1 MRSGDEVYATT
12 TDAGD
17 GRDGFATTMMRRTM
31 IVEETLA
38 RGGDGA
44 VDADGRVRERGD
56 DDDDA
61 TDGADGARKTRGEQG
76 GGDDAVAMREPGG
89 GGRHRAGWMSVG
101 LGAFGAPAR
110 DAASEEETRRRTLW
124 IGDLAYW
131 MDEQY
136 LYYAFASVYKT
147 VNRVKIIR
155 DRSTGLNEGY
165 GFVEF
170 ATTEAADFA
179 LQAFQGVPMP
189 GTVHA
194 FTLNWATPKSTA
206 SMSSEGESDEER
218 APTTPTVVQPLRR
231 ERDGQQRQR
240 HGVRRV
246 AVSEDGEEAAFDDD
260 RSETSD
266 DSVSLGDVDG
276 DKNGGEKSVFSV
288 FVGDLG
294 HDVDDEMLCAHFK
307 SKCSTAHNA
316 RIVIDLKTLKPKGY
330 GFVDFKTEEDYKT
343 ARTEFANSR
352 CGSSNRLIRVSNALE
367 RRSDSSVNVV
377 NQYHDFEDLDPR
389 NTTIFVGNLDPAVS
403 ETILRRAFE
412 EFGTVAYA
420 KVTPKK
426 GCGFVHFFD
435 RAEAIAAIENMH
447 GAMVGSKTIRLS
459 WGRHNA
465 TKCAISSIFASQSQ
479 QYQSGGPVGG
489 SVYVGVGSPPR
500 MLPVMPNVPAMMP
513 GMRFPMTSA
522 ASMYSMYGGM
532 HVMPPPPPP
541 SLSHIL

>member
-1 MRSGDEVYATT
+1 MRMGRSMTADDAWMG
-12 TDAGD
+12 AGD
-17 GRDGFATTMMRRTM
+17 GAKRG
-31 IVEETLA
+31 EE
-38 RGGDGA
+38 
-44 VDADGRVRERGD
+44 DGRVRCERDADAGD
-56 DDDDA
+56 
-61 TDGADGARKTRGEQG
+61 ARATRGLE
-76 GGDDAVAMREPGG
+76 GDTEGAAVPAVYHR
-89 GGRHRAGWMSVG
+89 GRRRGASVG
-101 LGAFGAPAR
+101 DYGAFYAHAHG

-147 VNRVKIIR
+147 VSRVKIIR
-155 DRSTGLNEGY
+155 DRATGLNEGY
-165 GFVEF
+165 GFIEF
-170 ATTEAADFA
+170 ATPEAADFA
-179 LQAFQGVPMP
+179 LQAFQGVSMP

-206 SMSSEGESDEER
+206 SASSGGESDEER
-218 APTTPTVVQPLRR
+218 APRTPSAEPASRR
-231 ERDGQQRQR
+231 RRDGQQQRQR
-240 HGVRRV
+240 QHDGVRRV
-246 AVSEDGEEAAFDDD
+246 AVSEDGEDASAIDDKDDDATFDED

-266 DSVSLGDVDG
+266 DSVSLDDVHEN
-276 DKNGGEKSVFSV
+276 NGGEKSQFSV

-294 HDVDDEMLCAHFK
+294 HDVDDKMLCAHFK
-307 SKCSTAHNA
+307 LKCSTAHNA

-330 GFVDFKTEEDYKT
+330 GFVDFKTEEDYQT
-343 ARTEFANSR
+343 ALDDFPNSR

-367 RRSDSSVNVV
+367 RRPDSSVNVV

-389 NTTIFVGNLDPAVS
+389 NTTIFVGNLDPTVS
-403 ETILRRAFE
+403 ESTLRRAFE

-420 KVTPKK
+420 KVTPRK

-435 RAEAIAAIENMH
+435 RAEAVAAIENMH
-447 GAMVGSKTIRLS
+447 GAIVGSKTIRLS

-465 TKCAISSIFASQSQ
+465 TKCAISSIFASQTQ

-489 SVYVGVGSPPR
+489 NMYVGVGSPPR

-541 SLSHIL
+541 SLSHSF

>member
-1 MRSGDEVYATT
+1 MASMRRSMTADDAWMR
-12 TDAGD
+12 AGD
-17 GRDGFATTMMRRTM
+17 GANRG
-31 IVEETLA
+31 EE
-38 RGGDGA
+38 
-44 VDADGRVRERGD
+44 DGREHEC
-56 DDDDA
+56 DDDA
-61 TDGADGARKTRGEQG
+61 RKTSGVEGERGVAIPAVHQG
-76 GGDDAVAMREPGG
+76 A
-89 GGRHRAGWMSVG
+89 GRRRGPAWASVG
-101 LGAFGAPAR
+101 DSGAFYAQ

-147 VNRVKIIR
+147 VSRVKIIR
-155 DRSTGLNEGY
+155 DRATGLNEGY

-170 ATTEAADFA
+170 ATPEAADFA
-179 LQAFQGVPMP
+179 LQAFQGVSMP

-194 FTLNWATPKSTA
+194 FTLNWATPKSSAA
-206 SMSSEGESDEER
+206 SVSSGGESDEER
-218 APTTPTVVQPLRR
+218 APRTPNAEPASRR
-231 ERDGQQRQR
+231 RQDGHQQRQQQ
-240 HGVRRV
+240 HDVRRV
-246 AVSEDGEEAAFDDD
+246 AVSEDGEDAAFDED

-266 DSVSLGDVDG
+266 DSVSLDDID
-276 DKNGGEKSVFSV
+276 DKNGGEKSEFSV

-307 SKCSTAHNA
+307 RKCSTAHNA
-316 RIVIDLKTLKPKGY
+316 RIVIDLKTLRPKGY
-330 GFVDFKTEEDYKT
+330 GFVDFKTEEDYQT
-343 ARTEFANSR
+343 ALEEFSNSR

-389 NTTIFVGNLDPAVS
+389 NTTIFVGNLDPTVS
-403 ETILRRAFE
+403 ESTLRRAFE

-435 RAEAIAAIENMH
+435 RAEAVAAIENMH

-465 TKCAISSIFASQSQ
+465 TKCAISSIFASQTQ

-489 SVYVGVGSPPR
+489 NMYVGVGSPPR

-541 SLSHIL
+541 SLSHSF

>member
-1 MRSGDEVYATT
+1 MASMRRSMTADDAWMR
-12 TDAGD
+12 AGD
-17 GRDGFATTMMRRTM
+17 GAHRG
-31 IVEETLA
+31 EE
-38 RGGDGA
+38 
-44 VDADGRVRERGD
+44 DGREHEHEHERD
-56 DDDDA
+56 D
-61 TDGADGARKTRGEQG
+61 ARKTSGVEGNHDVSRGAGRRRG
-76 GGDDAVAMREPGG
+76 GVWA
-89 GGRHRAGWMSVG
+89 SVG
-101 LGAFGAPAR
+101 DSGAFYAQ

-147 VNRVKIIR
+147 VSRVKIIR
-155 DRSTGLNEGY
+155 DRTTGLNEGY

-170 ATTEAADFA
+170 VTPEAAGFA
-179 LQAFQGVPMP
+179 LQAFQGVSMP

-194 FTLNWATPKSTA
+194 FTLNWATPKSSAA
-206 SMSSEGESDEER
+206 SVSSGGESDEER
-218 APTTPTVVQPLRR
+218 APRTPCVEPASRR
-231 ERDGQQRQR
+231 RRDGQQQ
-240 HGVRRV
+240 HAVRRV
-246 AVSEDGEEAAFDDD
+246 AVSEDGEDAGAVDDDDDATFDED
-260 RSETSD
+260 RSETSEH
-266 DSVSLGDVDG
+266 SVSLDDVDG
-276 DKNGGEKSVFSV
+276 DDKNGGEESQFSV

-294 HDVDDEMLCAHFK
+294 HDVDDEMLCEHFK
-307 SKCSTAHNA
+307 RKCSTAHNA

-330 GFVDFKTEEDYKT
+330 GFVDFKTEEDYQT
-343 ARTEFANSR
+343 ALDEFPNSR

-389 NTTIFVGNLDPAVS
+389 NTTIFVGNLDPTVS
-403 ETILRRAFE
+403 ESTLRRAFE
-412 EFGTVAYA
+412 EFGAVAYT

-435 RAEAIAAIENMH
+435 RAEAVAAIENMH

-465 TKCAISSIFASQSQ
+465 TKCAISSIFASQTQ
-479 QYQSGGPVGG
+479 QYQSGGPIGG
-489 SVYVGVGSPPR
+489 NMYVNVGSPPR

-532 HVMPPPPPP
+532 HVIPPPPPP
-541 SLSHIL
+541 SLSHSF

>member
-1 MRSGDEVYATT
+1 MSMRRSMTADDAWMR
-12 TDAGD
+12 AGD
-17 GRDGFATTMMRRTM
+17 GADAG
-31 IVEETLA
+31 EE
-38 RGGDGA
+38 
-44 VDADGRVRERGD
+44 DGREHEHD
-56 DDDDA
+56 ND
-61 TDGADGARKTRGEQG
+61 ARKTSGVEGERGAAIP
-76 GGDDAVAMREPGG
+76 AVHHAN
-89 GGRHRAGWMSVG
+89 GRRRGPAWSSVG
-101 LGAFGAPAR
+101 DGGAFYAQ

-147 VNRVKIIR
+147 VSRVKIIR
-155 DRSTGLNEGY
+155 DRETGLNEGY

-170 ATTEAADFA
+170 ATPEAADFA
-179 LQAFQGVPMP
+179 LQAFQGVSMP

-206 SMSSEGESDEER
+206 SMSSGGESDEER
-218 APTTPTVVQPLRR
+218 APRTPNAEPASRHR
-231 ERDGQQRQR
+231 RDGKQQRQQQ
-240 HGVRRV
+240 HEVRTV
-246 AVSEDGEEAAFDDD
+246 AVSEDGEDVTFDED
-260 RSETSD
+260 RSDTSD
-266 DSVSLGDVDG
+266 HSVSLDDVVDDDHDD
-276 DKNGGEKSVFSV
+276 DKHDGEKSQFSV

-307 SKCSTAHNA
+307 RKCSTAHNA

-330 GFVDFKTEEDYKT
+330 GFVDFKTEEDYQT
-343 ARTEFANSR
+343 ALDEFPNSR

-389 NTTIFVGNLDPAVS
+389 NTTIFVGNLDPTVS
-403 ETILRRAFE
+403 ESTLRRAFE

-435 RAEAIAAIENMH
+435 RAEAVAAIENMH

-465 TKCAISSIFASQSQ
+465 TKCAISSIFASQTQ
-479 QYQSGGPVGG
+479 QYQSGGPGNI
-489 SVYVGVGSPPR
+489 YVGVGSPPQ

-541 SLSHIL
+541 SLSHSF